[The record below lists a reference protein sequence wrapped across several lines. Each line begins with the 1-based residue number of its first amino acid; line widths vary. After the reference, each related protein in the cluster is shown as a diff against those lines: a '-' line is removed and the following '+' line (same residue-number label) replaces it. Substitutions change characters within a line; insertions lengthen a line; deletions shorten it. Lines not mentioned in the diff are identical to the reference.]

1 MSLTIARHCVPS
13 DLQTGLSPL
22 QTALLNHPARVRI
35 ADAPTGAGKSYAF
48 QRALLDNG
56 ERVLFVVPTRRL
68 AQNLARCLSEGL
80 EAAGWEEKKRR
91 AKIVLWNSDATKS
104 LQDEGIKEIG
114 ARRIRQIYELDTT
127 RRGGEMIITVPEVV
141 SNLLLR
147 YQSKPGQSDA
157 GIFDFL
163 TCFDHL
169 VFDEFH
175 TITARGFGLAVVFA
189 KLAAE
194 YSGAR
199 TKVSFL
205 SATPLNIQPV
215 LAALQVP
222 SEQIV
227 VLQEEVGSAGRAIH
241 GDVTLQLEES
251 ESLLAVL
258 KKYQAVIQEEIDQQ
272 RQVVVI
278 YNELRDLQLQVPQLE
293 QWVKRIGVLPQ
304 ECLLINSI
312 DDSRPEVKAPGEFT
326 VGRRQPPERFKLL
339 IATSSVEI
347 GVTFNARVLLMEP
360 GFEPL
365 NFLQR
370 YGRAARG
377 DFPGLVVVRWDKG
390 LVEKQPWLRQ
400 LIAWVAAQEG
410 QTTQIQALTTMLSQ
424 QVMSAFNSPVADQP
438 KYFGELPSRAAATAG
453 LYWYVLSKHHTNK
466 GYREAH
472 LREYAPKQTKKMA
485 VLLGMV
491 RKMMASPRFARSAKQ
506 WCDRFEAE
514 ARVLRDI
521 GRGIRVV
528 NEAWGEVREVREVWL
543 RRNTDILETGVW
555 RMGEDGEEE
564 VHYQGS
570 WQSHLLDERRY
581 VPNQMSVLFPHT
593 QNTASLILNAEWVK
607 EWCHQLRETKGP
619 ASMAWELFPES
630 MAAAEELVRWTGLV
644 VCDDNNT
651 ELDAS
656 SGVL

>member
-13 DLQTGLSPL
+13 DPQTGLSPL
-22 QTALLNHPARVRI
+22 QTALLNHPARIRI

-48 QRALLDNG
+48 QRAMLDNE

-68 AQNLARCLSEGL
+68 AQNLARFLSEDL

-91 AKIVLWNSDATKS
+91 AKMALWNSDATKS
-104 LQDEGIKEIG
+104 LQEEGLKEIG
-114 ARRIRQIYELDTT
+114 ARRIREIYELDTT

-147 YQSKPGQSDA
+147 YRSKQGQSDA

-175 TITARGFGLAVVFA
+175 TITARGFGLAAVFA

-194 YSGAR
+194 YSAAR

-222 SEQIV
+222 IGQIA
-227 VLQEEVGSAGRAIH
+227 VLREEVSSEGRAIH

-258 KKYQAVIQEEIDQQ
+258 EKYQAVIQEEIDQQ

-278 YNELRDLQLQVPQLE
+278 YNKVIDLQLQVPQLE

-304 ECLLINSI
+304 DCLLINSI
-312 DDSRPEVKAPGEFT
+312 DDSRPEVKAPGQFT
-326 VGRRQPPERFKLL
+326 VGRRQLPERFKLL

-400 LIAWVAAQEG
+400 LQAWITAQEG
-410 QTTQIQALTTMLSQ
+410 QEVQIQALTTMLSQ
-424 QVMSAFNSPVADQP
+424 QVMEAFNSPLVEQP

-453 LYWYVLSKHHTNK
+453 LYWYVLSKHHSNQ
-466 GYREAH
+466 GHREEH
-472 LREYAPKQTKKMA
+472 LRQYAPKQAKKIA
-485 VLLGMV
+485 VLLGIV
-491 RKMMASPRFARSAKQ
+491 RKMTASPRFARSAKQ

-521 GRGIRVV
+521 GRKIRVV
-528 NEAWGEVREVREVWL
+528 NEARGDVGEAGETWL

-555 RMGEDGEEE
+555 RVGEDGEEE

-570 WQSHLLDERRY
+570 WQSHLLDKGRY

-593 QNTASLILNAEWVK
+593 QNTASLVINAEWVK
-607 EWCHQLRETKGP
+607 EWCRQLHETRGP
-619 ASMAWELFPES
+619 ASMAWELYQES

-644 VCDDNNT
+644 VC
-651 ELDAS
+651 EEEEVEKDAA
-656 SGVL
+656 SGVW